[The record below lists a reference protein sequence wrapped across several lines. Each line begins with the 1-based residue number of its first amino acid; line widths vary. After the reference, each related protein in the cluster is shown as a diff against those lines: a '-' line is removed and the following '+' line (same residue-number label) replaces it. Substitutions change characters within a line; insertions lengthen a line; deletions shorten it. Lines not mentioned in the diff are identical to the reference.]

1 LKRIHWLGL
10 AALVCLQ
17 ACAPGVQDRTSV
29 QAVLGR
35 PDAEVTCFTGEDGT
49 LIVEVVSPSGIGSA
63 DLVLSGPAPE
73 NMVLHFL
80 LKGLEKLDV
89 AYGQTTVTASLSSTP
104 EYGVIESVRHAADE
118 EREISPDSPYWMAV
132 TIVPAQG
139 SAATIPLKKGYIR
152 VQLPEDLS
160 REQRSFTIRWVDFFR

>member
-1 LKRIHWLGL
+1 
-10 AALVCLQ
+10 
-17 ACAPGVQDRTSV
+17 
-29 QAVLGR
+29 
-35 PDAEVTCFTGEDGT
+35 
-49 LIVEVVSPSGIGSA
+49 
-63 DLVLSGPAPE
+63 
-73 NMVLHFL
+73 MVLHFL

-118 EREISPDSPYWMAV
+118 EREVSPDSPYWMAV

-139 SAATIPLKKGYIR
+139 SAATIPLKEGYIK
-152 VQLPEDLS
+152 VQLPEDLG